1 MIVPRR
7 FGDERGYFIGDLQRS
22 RFRCARYRRRLS
34 SRTIN
39 PFQRP
44 PERCAACTSRVHPQR
59 KPSSCGCCA
68 ARFSTWRWTSGAAR
82 QPMGAGAA
90 PSSVPRGPSNSSSR
104 RASLTDSVRLE
115 SDTEV
120 AYKVDAYY
128 SPECESGVLW
138 NDPALGID
146 WPIDRAVAM
155 LSDKDRK
162 LPPFRSSPRPSPSRL
177 PGYDPHAQT
186 HSRDRRRRLHRLCRG
201 ARTHPRDATRGGRPR
216 QADLCRQPRQSRAGG
231 EGPSLPLRA
240 EPTSSTRR
248 KMREVVRSFRPDVI
262 MHLAAESHVDR
273 SIDGPAQFIQ
283 TNVVGTFSLLQAALE
298 HWRSLSG
305 AARDAFRFH
314 HVSTDEVFGSL
325 GPDGSFTET
334 TPYQPNSPYSA
345 SKAASDHLVR
355 AWHHTYGLPVVL
367 SNCSNNYGPYH
378 FPEKLIPL
386 IDSQRA
392 RRQAAAGLWQGR
404 ERPRLALCRGPRACP
419 PHHRGE
425 RAGSARATTSAA
437 TTRRPTLRSFA

>member
-1 MIVPRR
+1 MSKVTGKRLEIEDVFLISPSK
-7 FGDERGYFIGDLQRS
+7 FGDRRGYFLETYS
-22 RFRCARYRRRLS
+22 LARYREIGIAAVFVQDNQSFSATAGTVRGLHFQSPPAAQAKLVRVLRGSIFDVAVDIRRGSPTYGRWCGSVLS
-34 SRTIN
+34 AEGAEQI
-39 PFQRP
+39 FIP
-44 PERCAACTSRVHPQR
+44 PGFAHGFCT
-59 KPSSCGCCA
+59 
-68 ARFSTWRWTSGAAR
+68 
-82 QPMGAGAA
+82 M
-90 PSSVPRGPSNSSSR
+90 
-104 RASLTDSVRLE
+104 E

-146 WPIDRAVAM
+146 WPIDPAVAREIVHATPHEVVV
-155 LSDKDRK
+155 LDKLTYAGNLDNLASVARDSR
-162 LPPFRSSPRPSPSRL
+162 FRFV
-177 PGYDPHAQT
+177 
-186 HSRDRRRRLHRLCRG
+186 RG
-201 ARTHPRDATRGGRPR
+201 DII
-216 QADLCRQPRQSRAGG
+216 D
-231 EGPSLPLRA
+231 
-240 EPTSSTRR
+240 TS

-283 TNVVGTFSLLQAALE
+283 TNVVSTFSLLQVALE
-298 HWRSLSG
+298 YWRSLTG

-325 GPDGSFTET
+325 GPDGAFTET

-386 IDSQRA
+386 TIIN
-392 RRQAAAGLWQGR
+392 
-404 ERPRLALCRGPRACP
+404 ALE
-419 PHHRGE
+419 GE
-425 RAGSARATTSAA
+425 EIPVYGKGDNVRDWLFVEDHARALILVAKKGRVGESYNIGGCNE
-437 TTRRPTLRSFA
+437 RRNID